1 MEDHLTTACAEWQR
15 VYQEA
20 LTEADHTKLHDRI
33 VAAEAAIFNRVQV
46 LASNP
51 HCQDERQSLFDALA
65 RLRGL
70 MTEVLGFPDWH
81 GRQP

>member
-1 MEDHLTTACAEWQR
+1 MENHQATSDAEWQR
-15 VYQEA
+15 IYQEA
-20 LTEADHTKLHDRI
+20 LAEADQTKLHDRI

-70 MTEVLGFPDWH
+70 MTDVLGFPDWN
-81 GRQP
+81 RR